1 MSSQVDSPFSFGRV
15 PPAPRDRVSASKPM
29 RTSWSFR
36 LGRVRGID
44 IYVHG
49 TLLILL
55 AWIGL
60 SHALNGHGMAATAEG
75 VLFTATIFGIVVLHE
90 LGHALTA
97 ARYGIRTRDITL
109 YPIGGVATLERI
121 PENPRQEFAVALAGP
136 AVNIALAAALAAVLV
151 VAKMPSGVENVQ
163 LIGGSF
169 LAKLMWVNVSLA
181 LFNLLPAF
189 PMDGG
194 RVLRALLAFRMGR
207 DRATEIAAR
216 VGQAM
221 ALGFGLLGLFGNPML
236 LFIALFV
243 WAGAQGEASLVR
255 FRALMHDVSVRQAM
269 TRESEVLDPS
279 TPLSDVIDAIVTRG
293 HHAFP
298 VVRHGRVIGVVTK
311 NSVLEALAEVGPDSG
326 VLAAMDDRFELAD
339 PSEMLE
345 SALAR
350 LEAKGGKALIVA
362 KDGALL
368 GVVTPQSVGELLT
381 MRQAAQHRLADIRPE
396 QPREGPW

>member
-1 MSSQVDSPFSFGRV
+1 MSSHVDSPLSFGAGRV
-15 PPAPRDRVSASKPM
+15 PATQRDPASGPKPI

-36 LGRVRGID
+36 LGVVKGID

-49 TLLILL
+49 TFLILL

-60 SHALNGHGMAATAEG
+60 SHVFNGHGAAAALQG

-109 YPIGGVATLERI
+109 YPIGGVASLERI
-121 PENPRQEFAVALAGP
+121 PENPRQEFVVALAGP
-136 AVNIALAAALAAVLV
+136 AVNVALAALLAAILA
-151 VAKMPSGVENVQ
+151 VAKMPGGVENVH

-194 RVLRALLAFRMGR
+194 RVLRAVLAFKMGR
-207 DRATEIAAR
+207 DRASEIAAR

-221 ALGFGLLGLFGNPML
+221 ALGFGLLGMFGNPML

-243 WAGAQGEASLVR
+243 WTGAQGEASLVR
-255 FRALMHDVSVRQAM
+255 LRALLHDVSVRQAM
-269 TRESEVLDPS
+269 TRESLVLPPS
-279 TPLSDVIDAIVTRG
+279 SRLSDVIDAIVTRG

-298 VVRHGRVIGVVTK
+298 VVRDGRVIGVVTK
-311 NSVLEALAEVGPDSG
+311 NSVLEALAEVGPDSP
-326 VLAAMDDRFELAD
+326 VLAAMDERFELAD
-339 PSEMLE
+339 PSETLE
-345 SALAR
+345 GALGR
-350 LEAKGGKALIVA
+350 LEAKGGGALVVVR
-362 KDGALL
+362 DGALL
-368 GVVTPQSVGELLT
+368 GVVTPHSVGELLT
-381 MRQAAQHRLADIRPE
+381 MRQAAEAQARARVRIEP
-396 QPREGPW
+396 

>member
-1 MSSQVDSPFSFGRV
+1 MSSHIDSSYAFRTGTSDPSHRQSPSG
-15 PPAPRDRVSASKPM
+15 SKPA
-29 RTSWSFR
+29 RAGWAFK
-36 LGRVRGID
+36 LGEVRGIQ

-49 TLLILL
+49 TFLILL
-55 AWIGL
+55 AWVGL
-60 SHALNGHGMAATAEG
+60 SHALHGHGAAATVEG

-90 LGHALTA
+90 LGHAFAA

-109 YPIGGVATLERI
+109 YPIGGVASLERI
-121 PENPRQEFAVALAGP
+121 PENPRQEFVVALAGP
-136 AVNIALAAALAAVLV
+136 AVNVLLAVGLAAALSVANIPSDVANVHV
-151 VAKMPSGVENVQ
+151 V
-163 LIGGSF
+163 GGSF

-194 RVLRALLAFRMGR
+194 RVLRAALAFRMGR

-221 ALGFGLLGLFGNPML
+221 ALGFGLLGMFGNPML

-243 WAGAQGEASLVR
+243 WTGAQGEASIIRLR
-255 FRALMHDVSVRQAM
+255 SLLHDVSVRQAM
-269 TRESEVLDPS
+269 TTESLVLNPS
-279 TPLSDVIDAIVTRG
+279 DPLSDVIDAIVTRG

-298 VVRHGRVIGVVTK
+298 VVRDGRVVGVVTK
-311 NSVLEALAEVGPDSG
+311 SSVLEALAEVRPDSP

-345 SALAR
+345 PALSR
-350 LEAKGGKALIVA
+350 LESKGGNAIVVVH
-362 KDGALL
+362 DGAIV
-368 GVVTPQSVGELLT
+368 GMVTRHSVGELLT
-381 MRQAAQHRLADIRPE
+381 MRQAARVAPGRT
-396 QPREGPW
+396 